1 MSKLKMLPEAPR
13 AGSSFALDD
22 DGIHHTGC
30 QIKYVVPSPLK
41 RVLGEIKSQQE
52 RVKLISALGKLSFQP
67 RTAKLLE
74 RSFEGNRVVA
84 FQDCLLFARSMELL
98 SAPFCGV

>member
-1 MSKLKMLPEAPR
+1 MESTMLAV
-13 AGSSFALDD
+13 
-22 DGIHHTGC
+22 

-98 SAPFCGV
+98 SAPFCGI